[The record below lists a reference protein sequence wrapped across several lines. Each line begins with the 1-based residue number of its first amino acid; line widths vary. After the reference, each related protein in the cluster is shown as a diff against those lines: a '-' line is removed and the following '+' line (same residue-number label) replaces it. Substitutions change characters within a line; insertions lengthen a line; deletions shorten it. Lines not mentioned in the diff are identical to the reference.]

1 MGFSYTVDRSRT
13 TGFKC
18 NYLRASL
25 LTVLRVEYGGIVRP
39 SSSNS
44 EGMFCDG
51 KARQPVDG
59 TNGSE
64 LKLQFACNF
73 AFSLRT
79 FAENHLP
86 SSILG
91 SSV

>member
-1 MGFSYTVDRSRT
+1 MGFYYIFDRSCT

-25 LTVLRVEYGGIVRP
+25 LTVLRVVYAIVRL

-51 KARQPVDG
+51 KARQSVDG

-64 LKLQFACNF
+64 LKLQ
-73 AFSLRT
+73 FSLRT

>member
-1 MGFSYTVDRSRT
+1 MGFYYIFDRSRT

-25 LTVLRVEYGGIVRP
+25 LTVLRVVYAIVRL

-44 EGMFCDG
+44 EGVFCDG
-51 KARQPVDG
+51 KASQPVDG

>member
-1 MGFSYTVDRSRT
+1 MPLFGLAQAIAKV
-13 TGFKC
+13 
-18 NYLRASL
+18 
-25 LTVLRVEYGGIVRP
+25 
-39 SSSNS
+39 
-44 EGMFCDG
+44 CDW

-79 FAENHLP
+79 LRTVKD
-86 SSILG
+86 G
-91 SSV
+91 SEPLAIHTFPLHPLQNWCMFV